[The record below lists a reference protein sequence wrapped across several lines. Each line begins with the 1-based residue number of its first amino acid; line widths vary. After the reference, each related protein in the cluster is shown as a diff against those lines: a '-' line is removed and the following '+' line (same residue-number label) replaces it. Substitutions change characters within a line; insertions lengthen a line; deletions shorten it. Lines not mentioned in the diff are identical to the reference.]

1 MMKRWELSPKKIWLL
16 VLYGGAFAALTIF
29 LFWKCRYGYAN
40 NDESFYLTIPY
51 RMCQGDGLVIHE
63 WHLSQ
68 LSALPLYPAVR
79 LYLWVFGSTEG
90 ILLRFRLLFTL
101 CWALSAL
108 FFCYRLRKF
117 SLPGAM
123 LASLAHLIYAPF
135 GIMALSYNS
144 MGILF
149 LTNAFV
155 LFATAERKR
164 HLQCLFA
171 GIFLA
176 NAILCCPY
184 LVLLYL
190 VFLVVSICRWKKDG
204 LGDFGMVTLG
214 CLAMLA
220 VLCICLLRHAS
231 IPELVRA
238 FPELFNDP
246 EHGNL
251 SLLQK
256 TRTYFEKIWECN
268 RFFGPCFL
276 AAVLVTILS
285 KLLKKPG
292 IGLAVLCVLA
302 AIVEL
307 GFLIENPY
315 LNYVMFPISLLAPC
329 LALHSRDKAIRLPFW
344 LLWIPGLVYT
354 YCIHLSSNQKFY
366 AISSAATVM
375 TVATIV
381 MLVGYLEGRLR
392 ESGKKACTYVFTVAA
407 AALLGLQFYAEISLR
422 YSSVFWEEGGMA
434 AQTVRAKSGPEK
446 GILMT
451 KEKLEK
457 YRTQEKNIA
466 LIRKDPE
473 IQKVLFLSRNTRL
486 YLSTEKEMATYSAWL
501 SGVDKKSVKRLDTYF
516 QLCPDKWPD
525 AIYIESLYTEFA
537 AHYEKL
543 GYEATVLDSG
553 AVLLKRK

>member
-1 MMKRWELSPKKIWLL
+1 
-16 VLYGGAFAALTIF
+16 
-29 LFWKCRYGYAN
+29 
-40 NDESFYLTIPY
+40 
-51 RMCQGDGLVIHE
+51 
-63 WHLSQ
+63 
-68 LSALPLYPAVR
+68 
-79 LYLWVFGSTEG
+79 
-90 ILLRFRLLFTL
+90 
-101 CWALSAL
+101 
-108 FFCYRLRKF
+108 
-117 SLPGAM
+117 
-123 LASLAHLIYAPF
+123 
-135 GIMALSYNS
+135 
-144 MGILF
+144 
-149 LTNAFV
+149 
-155 LFATAERKR
+155 
-164 HLQCLFA
+164 
-171 GIFLA
+171 
-176 NAILCCPY
+176 
-184 LVLLYL
+184 
-190 VFLVVSICRWKKDG
+190 
-204 LGDFGMVTLG
+204 
-214 CLAMLA
+214 
-220 VLCICLLRHAS
+220 
-231 IPELVRA
+231 
-238 FPELFNDP
+238 
-246 EHGNL
+246 
-251 SLLQK
+251 
-256 TRTYFEKIWECN
+256 
-268 RFFGPCFL
+268 
-276 AAVLVTILS
+276 
-285 KLLKKPG
+285 
-292 IGLAVLCVLA
+292 
-302 AIVEL
+302 
-307 GFLIENPY
+307 
-315 LNYVMFPISLLAPC
+315 
-329 LALHSRDKAIRLPFW
+329 
-344 LLWIPGLVYT
+344 
-354 YCIHLSSNQKFY
+354 
-366 AISSAATVM
+366 M